1 MSVMRPECPHLS
13 RTSICIILSSIWLV
27 SIIMALPTFLFATIS
42 PQDTRLDC
50 IMIWPDGNP
59 TESLLDHGFQI
70 TFFFV
75 TYVVPMLGLTITY
88 THLYRILLK
97 YDSEAMAQMMKP
109 TKCENEKRKVCIVL
123 YLKLDNNLHL
133 SWQRCSS

>member
-1 MSVMRPECPHLS
+1 MRPECPHLS

-27 SIIMALPTFLFATIS
+27 SIIMALPTFLFATIR

-109 TKCENEKRKVCIVL
+109 TKCQNEKRKVCMVS
-123 YLKLDNNLHL
+123 YLNLDNNLLFL